1 MKTMRRLRTSW
12 LALVSAAVLL
22 ASCAPAQSASPA
34 PAAPQAAAAPAAPAA
49 TAAPQ
54 PAAPVPT
61 ARPSPTPQPTATA
74 TPVGTQIKKGGVLKV
89 MSYADPGTLDLL
101 SATSTIVIAPLGL
114 SYDGLVKE
122 DPLKPG
128 QLAPDL
134 AERWDVSGD
143 GRKVTL
149 FLRKGVTFHN
159 GKPFTSADAK
169 VSVERFMTDNEQLA
183 PALRAVVATVE
194 APDSN
199 TLVLNLKFPYPDL
212 FKGLMMR
219 WDSVVPA
226 EHRTEKDIKEI
237 IGTGPFKFK
246 SYQSGV
252 SWDTVRNEKY
262 WNPGL
267 PHMDG
272 VTVYIIPDRNT
283 GVAAFR
289 AGRVDITAGAYLTVP
304 QFKLIESQMKGQAT
318 AYLYPNSYWW
328 NLYMPNN
335 KKPWSDPRVR
345 KAAFMVIDRKQAVQ
359 TVDQGL
365 GAADGLLPPGLGGM
379 TQDELKSIP
388 GWREPKSMDIAE
400 AKKLMADAGYP
411 NGFKTDIFYRQG
423 ADYESMAVYVRD
435 QLKTLGIESVI
446 NTRPGAAFY
455 DYVYAR
461 SYGSHTHRHP
471 LAPASPDTILAQYY
485 RSGGS
490 RNFADVSDKKL
501 DGMIDGQMSTLDPQE
516 RKKQLR
522 DIQMYLYDNAL
533 ASIISWGNYSQAW
546 QKWVR
551 DYNPGQTN
559 YNNTRYEVV
568 WLNK

>member
-1 MKTMRRLRTSW
+1 MRNTYRSLRASW
-12 LALVSAAVLL
+12 VALASAVLLL
-22 ASCAPAQSASPA
+22 ASCAPAQPAPSAQPAAPAPQAPAASAA
-34 PAAPQAAAAPAAPAA
+34 PAAPQPVAPAPA
-49 TAAPQ
+49 
-54 PAAPVPT
+54 V
-61 ARPSPTPQPTATA
+61 RPSPTPQPTATA
-74 TPVGTQIKKGGVLKV
+74 TPVGTQIKKGGILKV

-143 GRKVTL
+143 GRKVT
-149 FLRKGVTFHN
+149 FSLRKGVTFHN

-169 VSVERFMTDNEQLA
+169 VSFERFMTDNEQLA

-194 APDSN
+194 TPDLN

-226 EHRTEKDIKEI
+226 EHRTEKDIKGI

-283 GVAAFR
+283 GLAAFR

-304 QFKLIESQMKGQAT
+304 QYKIVESQMKGQAT

-365 GAADGLLPPGLGGM
+365 GGADGLLPPMLGGM

-388 GWREPKSMDIAE
+388 GWREPKSVDIAE
-400 AKKLMADAGYP
+400 ARKLMADAGYP

-423 ADYESMAVYVRD
+423 SDYESMAVYVRD
-435 QLKTLGIESVI
+435 QLQTLGIESVI
-446 NTRPGAAFY
+446 
-455 DYVYAR
+455 
-461 SYGSHTHRHP
+461 
-471 LAPASPDTILAQYY
+471 
-485 RSGGS
+485 
-490 RNFADVSDKKL
+490 
-501 DGMIDGQMSTLDPQE
+501 
-516 RKKQLR
+516 
-522 DIQMYLYDNAL
+522 
-533 ASIISWGNYSQAW
+533 
-546 QKWVR
+546 
-551 DYNPGQTN
+551 
-559 YNNTRYEVV
+559 
-568 WLNK
+568 